1 MSPPLAT
8 GDPAA
13 AVGRPLTDLDTPV
26 LVVELDALEA
36 NIAAMAHWLAAR
48 GKQWR
53 PHAKGHKSPFIAQRQ
68 LAAGA
73 IGVTVAKSSEA
84 EVFAAA
90 GIRDILIAH
99 CVVGAPKVERVA
111 RLCAHAEP
119 LVCCD
124 HYVQAEQL
132 SAACTAR
139 GVVCRVLIEI
149 NIGLHRS
156 GVRPGPDARDLARGI
171 ARLPGLR
178 LAGLMGYEGHLLT
191 LPDLDEKRARIAS
204 AMGMLEE
211 VRDQLHADGLP
222 CEIVSAGGTGSYQ
235 ITADCPA
242 VTELQAGGGIFAD
255 PFYLEEC
262 RAVGLSPSLAL
273 LATVVSRPKL
283 ERAVL
288 DCGRKSLSPQI
299 HPPQVVG
306 LAGGPALP
314 DAEITQFSAEHLT
327 LTLGPQS
334 RDVTIGDK
342 LLLRPGYSDLTT
354 VLHDRFYGVRQGVVE
369 CVIPIAARGC
379 LQ

>member
-1 MSPPLAT
+1 MSPPLAP

-13 AVGRPLTDLDTPV
+13 AVGRPLLDLDTPA
-26 LVVELDALEA
+26 LVVDLDALEA
-36 NIAAMAHWLAAR
+36 NIAAMARWLADR

-53 PHAKGHKSPFIAQRQ
+53 PHAKGHKSPLIAHRQ

-73 IGVTVAKSSEA
+73 LGVTVAKTTEA

-90 GIRDILIAH
+90 GLRDILIAH
-99 CVVGAPKVERVA
+99 CVVGGPKVERVA
-111 RLCAHAEP
+111 RLCEQAAP
-119 LVCCD
+119 IVCCD

-132 SAACTAR
+132 SAACAAR

-149 NIGLHRS
+149 NLGLHRT
-156 GVRPGPDARDLARGI
+156 GVRPGPDARDLARGV

-191 LPDLDEKRARIAS
+191 LPDLDEKRTRIAS

-211 VRDQLHADGLP
+211 VRDQLLADGLP
-222 CEIVSAGGTGSYQ
+222 CEIISAGGTGSYQ
-235 ITADCPA
+235 ITAESPC

-255 PFYLEEC
+255 PFYLDEC
-262 RAVGLSPSLAL
+262 RAVGLTPSLAL

-288 DCGRKSLSPQI
+288 DCGRKSLSPQV
-299 HPPQVVG
+299 HPPQVIG
-306 LAGGPALP
+306 LAGGPPLP

-354 VLHDRFYGVRQGVVE
+354 VLHDRFYGVREGVVE